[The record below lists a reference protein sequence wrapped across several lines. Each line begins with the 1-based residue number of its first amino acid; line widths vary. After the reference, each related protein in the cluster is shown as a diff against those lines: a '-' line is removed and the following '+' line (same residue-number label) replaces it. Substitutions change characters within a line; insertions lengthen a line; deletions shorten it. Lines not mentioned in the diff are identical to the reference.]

1 MSAPRCRFARWV
13 DSLLD
18 AQTGNRAGDDQLLDL
33 RGALENGVNLGVA
46 GHALHVFRAVVE
58 HDQCPF
64 QFELAPGTW
73 PENRRRGQS
82 AQLALE
88 LMGNPPSISIDI
100 VKMS

>member
-1 MSAPRCRFARWV
+1 MH
-13 DSLLD
+13 SLLD
-18 AQTGNRAGDDQLLDL
+18 AQTGNRAGDNQLLDL
-33 RGALENGVNLGVA
+33 QGAQDGVNLGVA
-46 GHALHVFRAVVE
+46 GYALSVFRAVVE

-88 LMGNPPSISIDI
+88 LMGNPLSISIDI

>member
-1 MSAPRCRFARWV
+1 MS
-13 DSLLD
+13 STELLH
-18 AQTGNRAGDDQLLDL
+18 AQTGNRAGDNQLLKI
-33 RGALENGVNLGVA
+33 RGAQDGVNLGVA
-46 GHALHVFRAVVE
+46 GHALSVFRAVVE

-88 LMGNPPSISIDI
+88 LMGNPPSIGIDI